1 MILSKNAFTGYTFEH
16 SWGDGVAGNVL
27 IKAIDL
33 IFTNY
38 IWEMSKKCLF
48 YIFIVKSYEI
58 CGRSSQSNKE
68 RSF

>member
-27 IKAIDL
+27 IKAIEL

-38 IWEMSKKCLF
+38 IL
-48 YIFIVKSYEI
+48 EI
-58 CGRSSQSNKE
+58 CKKM
-68 RSF
+68 FILHLYC